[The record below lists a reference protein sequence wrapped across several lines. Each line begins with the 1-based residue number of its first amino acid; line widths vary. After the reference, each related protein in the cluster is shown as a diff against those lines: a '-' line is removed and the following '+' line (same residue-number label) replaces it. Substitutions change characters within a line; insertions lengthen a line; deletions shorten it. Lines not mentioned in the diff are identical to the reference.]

1 MKIPKARKLS
11 SGNWFIQLRLGGE
24 SIPITARTEK
34 ECIRQAQYAKAE
46 YLAGQRV
53 PKAAAPA
60 PLTLTKAIDQYIQER
75 QNILS
80 PSTIR
85 GYRAIQRTRY
95 QDTMRRNLHDIADKE
110 WQSIVN
116 REAALCSVKTLRNSF
131 SFLRSVIRAETGKT
145 LPNIKLGV
153 QIPHDTKFLSPEEI
167 PLFISEAVSSS
178 YAVPL
183 LCALSSMRISEIA
196 GLKWENIP
204 RNPKF
209 IRTES
214 VIVHDERGQQVEKP
228 QAKNQSSTRN
238 VPILIPQLAECI
250 ERDRQPEGPVLTIR
264 KNSLLRVVHRICQ
277 NAGITNVTVHGL
289 RHSFA
294 SLCYHLQVPEKIVME
309 IGGWNDFG
317 TMRRIYTHVS
327 QSDIARYET
336 KIMDYYR
343 LNNSKNANKNANIKK

>member
-131 SFLRSVIRAETGKT
+131 SFLRSVLRAEIGKE

-153 QIPHDTKFLSPEEI
+153 QIPHDTKFLNPDEI
-167 PLFISEAVSSS
+167 PLFISAAMSSP

-204 RNPKF
+204 RNPQF

-214 VIVHDERGQQVEKP
+214 VIVHDENGKQVEKP
-228 QAKNQSSTRN
+228 QAKNQASTRN
-238 VPILIPQLAECI
+238 VPILIPQLKECL
-250 ERDRQPEGPVLTIR
+250 ERDRRPEGPVLTIR

-277 NAGITNVTVHGL
+277 NAGITDVTVHGL